1 MQILTFGETATLATG
16 DGLDFAMCQPT
27 RRVTTSLKGEREDR
41 MRIFRGIAPVLAV
54 LLCVSAAEAAPI
66 TGAMSISGNFRPVD
80 GATGAF
86 TPLGA
91 ATGLDFFTGNGAN
104 GTGITPGVA
113 GSFLVTAASGN
124 FSSFL
129 GQNGLIRDFS
139 FAGAGSTNFPNLGVP
154 LISFQ
159 SIGGLTFTLTS
170 IAAPIVQNNNLLV
183 LSGQGILSMAG
194 FTDTPGIFDFS
205 STGAF
210 NFSSRGAGELFNSG
224 STTGAQVPE
233 PASLALLGGGLL
245 VCAAVL
251 GRRRRVTR

>member
-1 MQILTFGETATLATG
+1 
-16 DGLDFAMCQPT
+16 
-27 RRVTTSLKGEREDR
+27 
-41 MRIFRGIAPVLAV
+41 
-54 LLCVSAAEAAPI
+54 
-66 TGAMSISGNFRPVD
+66 
-80 GATGAF
+80 
-86 TPLGA
+86 
-91 ATGLDFFTGNGAN
+91 LDFFTGNGAN

-113 GSFLVTAASGN
+113 GSFLVTAASGD
-124 FSSFL
+124 FSGFL
-129 GQNGLIRDFS
+129 NQTGSIRDFS
-139 FAGAGSTNFPNLGVP
+139 FAGAGSLNFPNLNVP
-154 LISFQ
+154 LVAFQ
-159 SIGGLTFTLTS
+159 SVGIAPLLTFTLTS

-224 STTGAQVPE
+224 SSTGAQVPE